1 MTTES
6 LIKMNDKFDS
16 LMKRIDTLEDRIH
29 DLEVNSTS
37 SSAQMFDYAISDY
50 AISDNDVVYKSSKL
64 DVFDAITMNFEN
76 STHNKRLRYI
86 LPRRIGTTTTLI
98 NLTRSLL
105 LRNYTVLHLVNSHR
119 LAQEQNREFDVSF
132 VKAIASVYDGYIP
145 DYIICDNCSSELI
158 PHRVYLEIQAVD
170 Y

>member
-1 MTTES
+1 MTTEA
-6 LIKMNDKFDS
+6 LIRMNDKFDF
-16 LMKRIDTLEDRIH
+16 LTNRIDILEDRIH

-64 DVFDAITMNFEN
+64 DVFDAIIANFEN
-76 STHNKRLRYI
+76 SFHGKRLRYI
-86 LPRRIGTTTTLI
+86 LPRRTGTTTILV
-98 NLTRSLL
+98 NLSKHLL
-105 LRNYTVLHLVNSHR
+105 SQNYSVLHLVHDQK
-119 LAQEQNREFDVSF
+119 LAREQNREFGVSF
-132 VKAIASVYDGYIP
+132 IESITSIHNGCTP

-158 PHRVYLEIQAVD
+158 PYEAYLEIQSVD